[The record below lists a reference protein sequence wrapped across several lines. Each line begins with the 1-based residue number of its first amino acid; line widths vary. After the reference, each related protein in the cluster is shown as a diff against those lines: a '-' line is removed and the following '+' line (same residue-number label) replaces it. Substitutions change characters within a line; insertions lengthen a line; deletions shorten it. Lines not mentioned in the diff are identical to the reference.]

1 MKRIMKRI
9 ILLFAFFALLF
20 TSCDWHDDPQIIGHS
35 TVGVDENERFVCLV
49 DNASIYYVDGLLIF
63 KDGAS
68 IYEQPISGDKIT
80 VFLFDGDKN
89 VHFYKGHASSEEV
102 KDTFFHGDNGS
113 AGINI
118 FVIMSGLFCLYGL
131 YIYKYPERRRN
142 NKKS

>member
-1 MKRIMKRI
+1 MKRI

-20 TSCDWHDDPQIIGHS
+20 TSCDWNADPQIIGHS
-35 TVGVDENERFVCLV
+35 TVGVDESERFVCMV
-49 DNASIYYVDGLLIF
+49 DNASIYYVDSLLTF
-63 KDGAS
+63 KDGAR

-102 KDTFFHGDNGS
+102 KDTFFYGDNGS

-118 FVIMSGLFCLYGL
+118 FLFMSALLCMYGYSSYQL
-131 YIYKYPERRRN
+131 GEQRRN

>member
-1 MKRIMKRI
+1 MKRI

-20 TSCDWHDDPQIIGHS
+20 TSCDWYADPQIIGYS

-49 DNASIYYVDGLLIF
+49 DNASIYYVDSLLTF
-63 KDGAS
+63 KDGAR

-80 VFLFDGDKN
+80 VFIFDGDKN

-102 KDTFFHGDNGS
+102 KDTFFYGDNGS

-118 FVIMSGLFCLYGL
+118 FLTMSALLCMYGYSSYQL
-131 YIYKYPERRRN
+131 GKQRRN